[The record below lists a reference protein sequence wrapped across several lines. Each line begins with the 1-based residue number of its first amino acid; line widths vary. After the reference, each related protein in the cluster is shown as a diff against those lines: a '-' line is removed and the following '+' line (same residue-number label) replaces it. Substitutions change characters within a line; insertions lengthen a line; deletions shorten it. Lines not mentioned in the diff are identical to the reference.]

1 MVTVYLGR
9 EGCDKLIN
17 IICADKLNPKRKI
30 FDGLNYAHLQTSK
43 GANQD
48 E

>member
-1 MVTVYLGR
+1 MVTVYLGGK
-9 EGCDKLIN
+9 GCDKLIN
-17 IICADKLNPKRKI
+17 VSCADKLNPKQKI
-30 FDGLNYAHLQTSK
+30 FNGLNYAHLQTSK